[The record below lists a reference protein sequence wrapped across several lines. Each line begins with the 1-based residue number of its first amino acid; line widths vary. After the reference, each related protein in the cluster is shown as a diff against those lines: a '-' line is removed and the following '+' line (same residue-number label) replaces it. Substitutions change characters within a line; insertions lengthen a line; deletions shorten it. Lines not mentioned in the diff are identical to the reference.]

1 MAPLR
6 TGSKIV
12 STGPELSNR
21 EYPSKRSVGL
31 KRQSQNQRPA
41 HIGPKSVETPQQS
54 SGPAPCAPALPMIR
68 SVIGAGGVRRS
79 RSRMTTLSDAALA
92 GLAGRTQRSL
102 HGLGYKRIDRGLD
115 LPDSAPG

>member
-54 SGPAPCAPALPMIR
+54 SGPAPCAAALPMIR
-68 SVIGAGGVRRS
+68 SVIGAGGVRRVE
-79 RSRMTTLSDAALA
+79 AE
-92 GLAGRTQRSL
+92 
-102 HGLGYKRIDRGLD
+102 
-115 LPDSAPG
+115 